1 MFRPGVIQP
10 LNGIKSK
17 TAMYRLL
24 YGLTTPILTVARRF
38 WPQYISTT
46 EELGR
51 AMLVAVKRGTQK
63 RVVEAKQIG
72 ELLQALSKVRPAF
85 AAG

>member
-1 MFRPGVIQP
+1 
-10 LNGIKSK
+10 
-17 TAMYRLL
+17 MYRLL

-38 WPQYISTT
+38 WPQYIST

-85 AAG
+85 AAGQSQSRIREVSC